1 MGNIFHVALYEPL
14 LNALLFLVKIIP
26 GHDLGIAIIFFT
38 IIIRLIL
45 YIPSL
50 SSIKQQRQMQEI
62 QPKLNALKAKYKD
75 NREELGRQTMQFY
88 KDNKVNPFSSCLPLL
103 IQLPIL
109 YALFRV
115 FLTGITTDAA
125 TGLLAPAE
133 INNLY
138 GPLRDYFTTHS
149 LNTMFLGFVDLTR
162 TGNWVLALLAGAAQ
176 FYQSKM
182 LISKQPPKN
191 MPGAKDEGMA
201 AATSR
206 TMTYFL
212 PIMIVFFSLR
222 FPAGLALYW
231 LVTTLFA
238 VAQQF
243 IYLKKRPVKL
253 EGNDIKP

>member
-1 MGNIFHVALYEPL
+1 MGNIFHTVLYEPL

-26 GHDLGIAIIFFT
+26 GHDLGIAIILFT

-88 KDNKVNPFSSCLPLL
+88 KENKVNPFSSCLPLL

-109 YALFRV
+109 YALFQV
-115 FLTGITTDAA
+115 FFNGVKVDPNTHILVQS
-125 TGLLAPAE
+125 E
-133 INNLY
+133 ISNLY
-138 GPLRDYFTTHS
+138 GSLQNYFSANS
-149 LNTMFLGFVDLTR
+149 LNTMFLGFVDLTK
-162 TGNWVLALLAGAAQ
+162 TGNWILALLAGGAQ
-176 FYQSKM
+176 YLQSKM
-182 LISKQPPKN
+182 LMSKNPPKN
-191 MPGAKDEGMA
+191 MPGAKDESMA

-212 PIMIVFFSLR
+212 PLMIVFFSYR
-222 FPAGLALYW
+222 FPTGLALYW
-231 LVTTLFA
+231 FVTTLFA
-238 VAQQF
+238 IAQQY
-243 IYLKKRPVKL
+243 IYLKKQPKKL
-253 EGNDIKP
+253 EANDIKP